1 MEITNEEKIQELLN
15 EPCWES
21 KPYLIGMDKI
31 GVEDV
36 MERFA
41 EWKDEE
47 HAKEKQQWIDKA
59 CDTIKDLL
67 GGYVIRNFRFGDSYD
82 MDKIVNDF
90 KKAMEE

>member
-1 MEITNEEKIQELLN
+1 MTNEEKIQQLLN

-41 EWKDEE
+41 EWKDEQYNE
-47 HAKEKQQWIDKA
+47 EKR
-59 CDTIKDLL
+59 DLL
-67 GGYVIRNFRFGDSYD
+67 GLVK
-82 MDKIVNDF
+82 MLKIDEHNQTIIEDLVAILNL
-90 KKAMEE
+90 